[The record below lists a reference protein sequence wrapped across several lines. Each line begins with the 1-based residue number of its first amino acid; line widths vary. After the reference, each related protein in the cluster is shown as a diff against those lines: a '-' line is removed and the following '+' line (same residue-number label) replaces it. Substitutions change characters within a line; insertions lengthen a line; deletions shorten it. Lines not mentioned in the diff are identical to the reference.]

1 MTEEDQGSLQG
12 QLKLSNHQIAAAKH
26 AWKCT
31 GTALAQVQAAR
42 AQLLSGILSCNID
55 AAVQQACIGHEAH
68 STVKLLDQAAALAE
82 NAALQQEIML
92 QGIRLMLFNI
102 ATPELT
108 LQLVCGFFP
117 LFTDWLG
124 VLKHIAEDD

>member
-1 MTEEDQGSLQG
+1 MQG
-12 QLKLSNHQIAAAKH
+12 QLRLSNHQVAAAKH
-26 AWKCT
+26 AWKRT
-31 GTALAQVQAAR
+31 STALAQVQAQR
-42 AQLLSGILSCNID
+42 AQLLSGVLSCNID
-55 AAVQQACIGHEAH
+55 AAAQQASIGHEAH
-68 STVKLLDQAAALAE
+68 STVKLLDHIAALTD

-117 LFTDWLG
+117 LFTDWFG